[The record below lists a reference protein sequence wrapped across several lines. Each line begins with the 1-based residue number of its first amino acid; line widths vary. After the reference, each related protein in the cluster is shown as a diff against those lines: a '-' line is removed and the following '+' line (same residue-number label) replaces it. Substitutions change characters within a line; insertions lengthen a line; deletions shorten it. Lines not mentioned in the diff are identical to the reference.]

1 MALPDDA
8 IPGDTARHNRIS
20 PLDNVEQ
27 RLTVLERSVDL
38 TAMRPAW
45 ETLVRSGSVQH
56 IGLLGGNLVVE
67 RFALFRFTRR
77 YPELVGLTPVVR
89 RVNDDV
95 TVVIA
100 DPVGVGGLA
109 RIQGVARAP
118 SSGRS
123 EVSTR
128 LAWGSPLSLAI
139 ATRFPSAVD
148 G

>member
-1 MALPDDA
+1 
-8 IPGDTARHNRIS
+8 
-20 PLDNVEQ
+20 
-27 RLTVLERSVDL
+27 
-38 TAMRPAW
+38 MRPAW
-45 ETLVRSGSVQH
+45 EILVRSGSVQH

-100 DPVGVGGLA
+100 DLVGVGGLA

-118 SSGRS
+118 APKDPRCPRGW
-123 EVSTR
+123 
-128 LAWGSPLSLAI
+128 LGSPLSLAI

>member
-1 MALPDDA
+1 M
-8 IPGDTARHNRIS
+8 GDPRQ
-20 PLDNVEQ
+20 E
-27 RLTVLERSVDL
+27 RLC
-38 TAMRPAW
+38 PAH
-45 ETLVRSGSVQH
+45 R
-56 IGLLGGNLVVE
+56 LLGGNLVVE

-100 DPVGVGGLA
+100 DLVGVGGLA

-118 SSGRS
+118 LLREIRGVHEVGLGIAMVASHNHSVPLGGGQLNAIRTHILAS
-123 EVSTR
+123 ECRDVTTD
-128 LAWGSPLSLAI
+128 LSA
-139 ATRFPSAVD
+139 